1 LNFEES
7 NIRRVEPNHQSIMNS
22 PKKKD
27 FLKGLTAASATV
39 ENLLLTPINEQV
51 RQVLTTTG
59 EAISQTG
66 ELILRSS
73 PIKSSP
79 TKRRNR
85 RVEGNAAKEMQD
97 ETKQDE
103 SFTEQPTSSQSSS
116 SSPQRSAVDICPR
129 FDGTGIELAL
139 KGDKVVALK
148 SPQIRGSLLM
158 FDPIAAAKDDESMSI
173 IILQGKNLP
182 FDNTKIRIGILNQEG
197 GAVDQIVGC
206 TPSSEGSKDP
216 IWGSLISKWS
226 FKGNLSTKFLFTLL
240 VEETV
245 GQGNKNEAL
254 MMNNPR
260 ICAKVS
266 ASDLLM
272 KRDPNFWIKLKDH
285 NEISGLTDCGR
296 IQIRLNKPTEA
307 VLHEQE
313 NCSNFSPGPAIPRM
327 QSYAIRK
334 MAMYSCSPVTLNV
347 YDVSNNTK
355 IEKINNTMKPF
366 FDGGIFHA
374 GIEIHGKEYSFG
386 GTQNK
391 KSNVSGIFPCQPKQC
406 VMHHYRESVFLG
418 DCELDNEQVQRILK
432 VLRPKWM
439 ARSYNVFRK
448 NCAFFSREFAI
459 ELGVGDLPE
468 WVYSL
473 ATQAES
479 IEPYLR
485 KLDAY
490 LKRRKVTAA
499 TTEKQ
504 NVANQ
509 CPSKKADVEMKV
521 DLETDNHI
529 EAHRIAKNTQEAL
542 LDHAMAAKIQRSFRC
557 KSKHVSMHREKTLR
571 KIQEV

>member
-1 LNFEES
+1 
-7 NIRRVEPNHQSIMNS
+7 MNS

-240 VEETV
+240 VVETV

-313 NCSNFSPGPAIPRM
+313 NCQNFTSGPAIPRM

-418 DCELDNEQVQRILK
+418 DCELDNEQVERILK

>member
-1 LNFEES
+1 
-7 NIRRVEPNHQSIMNS
+7 
-22 PKKKD
+22 
-27 FLKGLTAASATV
+27 
-39 ENLLLTPINEQV
+39 LTPINEQV

-59 EAISQTG
+59 EAISHTG

-73 PIKSSP
+73 PIN
-79 TKRRNR
+79 TKRNR
-85 RVEGNAAKEMQD
+85 RVEDNAAKEMQD
-97 ETKQDE
+97 ELKQDK

-129 FDGTGIELAL
+129 FDGTGIELVVDDSDRGAN

-158 FDPIAAAKDDESMSI
+158 FDPIAAAEDDESMSI
-173 IILQGKNLP
+173 KILQGKNLP

-216 IWGSLISKWS
+216 IWGSLTSKWS

-254 MMNNPR
+254 MVNNPR

-272 KRDPNFWIKLKDH
+272 KRNPNFWIKLKDH

-313 NCSNFSPGPAIPRM
+313 NCSRFTPGPAIPRM

-355 IEKINNTMKPF
+355 IETINNTMKPF

-418 DCELDNEQVQRILK
+418 DCELDNEQVQSILK

-490 LKRRKVTAA
+490 LIRRKVIAA
-499 TTEKQ
+499 TSEKQ

-509 CPSKKADVEMKV
+509 CPSKKAAVEMKV

-542 LDHAMAAKIQRSFRC
+542 LDHAMAAKIQRSFRR